1 MQIKHIYIFLSAI
14 FCFVCL
20 TPPSSFSQYQRAYF
34 EKDHQIDIS
43 YSVKKQSLTQD
54 YEIIINNNGVLFLL
68 QNDNYSNK
76 PKVINGKLSNGELEG
91 LKEFII
97 NANVSN
103 FDNEYLIDK
112 DFIKLDSERLRI
124 TLDGKTKDILISS
137 SSVPPELQ
145 AIINAI
151 KKYRARLLSNA
162 TEG

>member
-1 MQIKHIYIFLSAI
+1 
-14 FCFVCL
+14 
-20 TPPSSFSQYQRAYF
+20 
-34 EKDHQIDIS
+34 
-43 YSVKKQSLTQD
+43 
-54 YEIIINNNGVLFLL
+54 L
-68 QNDNYSNK
+68 QNDYHSDK
-76 PKVINGKLSNGELEG
+76 SKVLNGKLSKGELNA
-91 LKEFII
+91 LKDFII
-97 NANVSN
+97 SANISN

-124 TLDGKTKDILISS
+124 TIDGKTKDILISS